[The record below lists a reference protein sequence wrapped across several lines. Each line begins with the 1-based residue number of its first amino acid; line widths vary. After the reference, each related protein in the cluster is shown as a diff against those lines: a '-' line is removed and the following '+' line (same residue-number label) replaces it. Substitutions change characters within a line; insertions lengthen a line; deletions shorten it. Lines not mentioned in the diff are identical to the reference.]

1 MKKLKLDISR
11 FGDKMDQMIS
21 TKLMGMLKTKFVYT
35 MNLRE
40 IQETITYVLGNRIN
54 DRPSIRT
61 GELAFAESRCYD
73 IHEQIVHLDWYKGIP
88 ILIHNMVMYESS
100 NDSTTSWTQL
110 YLSTFRTEHNI
121 KLAKEYLHKLYKKAL
136 QLSKREWTNE
146 ALYYNGRYLS
156 NVYRE
161 QHRSF
166 DEDIFLDTKIKNE
179 IKSSIDNF
187 IRKRDW
193 YFEHKIPYHFGILLY
208 SEPGKGKS
216 SIAEAIANY
225 ANAKQII
232 VTGDDIMSLSNWYDG
247 NIRRISK
254 NQLQCIIVE
263 DIDVGFNTNGL
274 KVFHA
279 NNDVDVNSYEFRK
292 KMRSNGMAQLL
303 NSLDGVNAPQDT
315 IYVFTTNHIDRL
327 DPALIRPGRIDL
339 KVKIDDISIDALNQF
354 FNKFFDRSI
363 DDSMITQ
370 SDISNDLTF
379 AALQTEVMKGKS
391 FEEVVEYI
399 KEKGNESFGS
409 FES

>member
-11 FGDKMDQMIS
+11 FGDRMDQMIS
-21 TKLMGMLKTKFVYT
+21 TKLIGMMKTKFVYT

-54 DRPSIRT
+54 DYPSIKT
-61 GELAFAESRCYD
+61 GELAFAESRSYD
-73 IHEQIVHLDWYKGIP
+73 IHEQICHLDWYKGIP
-88 ILIHNMVMYESS
+88 ILIHNTTMYENS
-100 NDSTTSWTQL
+100 NDSTTAWTQL
-110 YLSTFRTEHNI
+110 YLSTFRTERNI
-121 KLAKEYLHKLYKKAL
+121 KLAKEYIHKLYKKAL
-136 QLSKREWTNE
+136 KLSKKEWTNE
-146 ALYYNGRYLS
+146 AMYYNGRYLS
-156 NVYRE
+156 YVYRE
-161 QHRSF
+161 HHRSF
-166 DEDIFLDTKIKNE
+166 DEDIFLDTNIKNE

-187 IRKRDW
+187 IQKRDW

-274 KVFHA
+274 KVFHT
-279 NNDVDVNSYEFRK
+279 NNDIDTSELRK

-315 IYVFTTNHIDRL
+315 IYIFTTNHIDRL

-339 KVKIDDISIDALNQF
+339 KVKIDDISLDALNQF

-363 DDSMITQ
+363 DESMITQ
-370 SDISNDLTF
+370 SDIPGDLTF

-391 FEEVVEYI
+391 FEEVIEYI

-409 FES
+409 SES